1 MRWSLVV
8 VAASVLAVLAGA
20 SPAQAEMHTC
30 LSRAM
35 LPQGGWQDTEVK
47 LTVVGGKV
55 TAISFFEGGASV
67 ATGGTGCYFEAAAAD
82 GGSAW
87 SYSGLRTVIA
97 TDHGDLDARSHLEIV
112 RLWNGYQVSFLDMW
126 SGNCGDG
133 VSFPAAVRVVNGQ
146 RGCSVTSGGT

>member
-1 MRWSLVV
+1 MRWFLVV
-8 VAASVLAVLAGA
+8 VTASVMAVPAVA
-20 SPAQAEMHTC
+20 SPARAEVLTC
-30 LSRAM
+30 MSRAM

-47 LTVVGGKV
+47 LTVVGGRV

-67 ATGGTGCYFEAAAAD
+67 ATGGTGCYFEATAAD

-87 SYSGLRTVIA
+87 SYSGLRTVVA
-97 TDHGDLDARSHLEIV
+97 ADHGDPSARSQLEIV

-133 VSFPAAVRVVNGQ
+133 VSFPTAVRVVDGQ
-146 RGCSVTSGGT
+146 RSCTVTSGGT

>member
-1 MRWSLVV
+1 MRLPLVV
-8 VAASVLAVLAGA
+8 VTASVLAALAIA
-20 SPAQAEMHTC
+20 SPARAEVLTC
-30 LSRAM
+30 MSRAM

-67 ATGGTGCYFEAAAAD
+67 ATGGSGCYFEAAAAD

-87 SYSGLRTVIA
+87 SYSGMRTLVA
-97 TDHGDLDARSHLEIV
+97 ADHGDPSARSKLEIV

-133 VSFPAAVRVVNGQ
+133 LEFPRTVRVVSGQ
-146 RGCSVTSGGT
+146 RGCAVTEGGV

>member
-1 MRWSLVV
+1 MRWPVVV
-8 VAASVLAVLAGA
+8 VAASVLAVIAGA
-20 SPAQAEMHTC
+20 SPAPAEMLTC
-30 LSRAM
+30 MSRAM

-47 LTVVGGKV
+47 LTVAGGRV
-55 TAISFFEGGASV
+55 TAISIFEGGASV

-87 SYSGLRTVIA
+87 SYSGMRTVIDA
-97 TDHGDLDARSHLEIV
+97 GHGDPGARSHLEIV

-133 VSFPAAVRVVNGQ
+133 VSFPPAVRVVNGQ
-146 RGCSVTSGGT
+146 RACSVTSGGS